1 MIYDIIIIGAGPAGL
16 TAGLYALRSGKSVL
30 IFEKESIGGQISTS
44 PIVENY
50 PSIKQ
55 ISGMELSSN
64 MFEQV
69 SDLGIEFELDEIT
82 AIKKE
87 NDLFIVT
94 SLCDEYQAKSVII
107 ATGVKHRK
115 LNLPNE
121 DDLIGS
127 GISYCATCDGPL
139 FKNEDVIVIGDGNSA
154 FQYAVLLSNYCS
166 NVKICTLFDWFVADN
181 ALVEK
186 AKATKNID
194 IVTDVS
200 AYEYIIEDDN
210 LTGVK
215 FKNTKTNELLT
226 LNAKGCFIA
235 IGQIPDNKIIK
246 DLVDLDNQGFVI
258 ANESCLTKTEGLF
271 VCGDCRTKEVRQV
284 TTATSD
290 GAVAATQAVKY
301 LNK

>member
-1 MIYDIIIIGAGPAGL
+1 MNRRSFIKGSTMAGVAGL
-16 TAGLYALRSGKSVL
+16 FSSDAVAKLTTSGKPDLL
-30 IFEKESIGGQISTS
+30 IPDDSKRKFTYNKNGKFKILQIT
-44 PIVENY
+44 
-50 PSIKQ
+50 
-55 ISGMELSSN
+55 
-64 MFEQV
+64 
-69 SDLGIEFELDEIT
+69 
-82 AIKKE
+82 
-87 NDLFIVT
+87 
-94 SLCDEYQAKSVII
+94 
-107 ATGVKHRK
+107 
-115 LNLPNE
+115 
-121 DDLIGS
+121 
-127 GISYCATCDGPL
+127 
-139 FKNEDVIVIGDGNSA
+139 
-154 FQYAVLLSNYCS
+154 
-166 NVKICTLFDWFVADN
+166 
-181 ALVEK
+181 LVEK
-186 AKATKNID
+186 VKTIENIQ

>member
-44 PIVENY
+44 PLVENY
-50 PSIKQ
+50 PSVKQ

-69 SDLGIEFELDEIT
+69 SDLGIEFEFDEIT
-82 AIKKE
+82 EIKKE
-87 NDLFIVT
+87 NDLFIVN
-94 SLCDEYQAKSVII
+94 SLSDEFKAKSVII

-139 FKNEDVIVIGDGNSA
+139 FKNENVIVIGDGNSA
-154 FQYAVLLSNYCS
+154 FQYAILLANYCS
-166 NVKICTLFDWFVADN
+166 NVTICTLFDWFVADK

-186 AKATKNID
+186 AKATKNIN

-200 AYEYIIEDDN
+200 AYEYITKDDN

-215 FKNTKTNELLT
+215 FKNQKTNELLT

-246 DLVDLDNQGFVI
+246 DLVDLDKQGFVI

-284 TTATSD
+284 TTAESD
-290 GAVAATQAVKY
+290 GAIAATQAVKY
-301 LNK
+301 LDK